1 LKRLICFGDSWT
13 AGHGVETDVYWKEGE
28 PSDFIVKLR
37 QMNSWPRWLS
47 DKLDCVFVNFGVC
60 AWSNK
65 QIAEQ
70 VETIVNHKYITKD
83 DIVITMFSYPHRYRD
98 TNILDSPEKI
108 FEKLENLLTPYQ
120 HFYFNS
126 FYPTFKDEGYDT
138 KNLPDYFIKPDEC
151 VSDILKKYE
160 IKNKIPQFKIY
171 DQIKNGNIKIFSDIT
186 NKTSVSFILK
196 ISGIWETQM
205 NYGLTYKFI
214 TIN

>member
-1 LKRLICFGDSWT
+1 MKRLICFGDSWT

-70 VETIVNHKYITKD
+70 VETIVNQKYITKD
-83 DIVITMFSYPHRYRD
+83 DIVITMFSYPHRYRE

-108 FEKLENLLTPYQ
+108 FEKLEKLLTPYQ

-126 FYPTFKDEGYDT
+126 FYPTFKDEGYYT

-160 IKNKIPQFKIY
+160 IEYNISVWEYESRSVWNNELNFWTGDYHPNLLGYKLIADHIYQEINNKI
-171 DQIKNGNIKIFSDIT
+171 T
-186 NKTSVSFILK
+186 
-196 ISGIWETQM
+196 
-205 NYGLTYKFI
+205 
-214 TIN
+214 

>member
-1 LKRLICFGDSWT
+1 MKRLICFGDSWT

-60 AWSNK
+60 AFSNK
-65 QIAEQ
+65 QIADQ
-70 VETIVNHKYITKD
+70 IDAIVNQKYITKD

-98 TNILDSPEKI
+98 TNISDSPEKI

-160 IKNKIPQFKIY
+160 IEHNISVWEYESRSVWNDELNFWTGDYHPNLLGYKIIADHIYQEINNKI
-171 DQIKNGNIKIFSDIT
+171 T
-186 NKTSVSFILK
+186 
-196 ISGIWETQM
+196 
-205 NYGLTYKFI
+205 
-214 TIN
+214 

>member
-160 IKNKIPQFKIY
+160 IEHNISVWEYESRSVWNDELNFWTGDYHPNLLGYKLIADHIYQEINNKI
-171 DQIKNGNIKIFSDIT
+171 T
-186 NKTSVSFILK
+186 
-196 ISGIWETQM
+196 
-205 NYGLTYKFI
+205 
-214 TIN
+214 

>member
-60 AWSNK
+60 AFSNK
-65 QIAEQ
+65 QIADQ
-70 VETIVNHKYITKD
+70 IDAIVNQKYITKD

-98 TNILDSPEKI
+98 TNISDSPEKI

-160 IKNKIPQFKIY
+160 IEHNISVWEYESRSVWNDELNFWTGDYHPNLLGYKIIADHIYQEINNKI
-171 DQIKNGNIKIFSDIT
+171 T
-186 NKTSVSFILK
+186 
-196 ISGIWETQM
+196 
-205 NYGLTYKFI
+205 
-214 TIN
+214 

>member
-70 VETIVNHKYITKD
+70 VETIVNQKYITKD
-83 DIVITMFSYPHRYRD
+83 DIVITMFSYPHRYRE

-108 FEKLENLLTPYQ
+108 FEKLEKLLTPYQ

-126 FYPTFKDEGYDT
+126 FYPTFKDEGYYT

-160 IKNKIPQFKIY
+160 IEYNISVWEYESRSVWNNELNFWTGDYHPNLLGYKLIADHIYQEINNKI
-171 DQIKNGNIKIFSDIT
+171 T
-186 NKTSVSFILK
+186 
-196 ISGIWETQM
+196 
-205 NYGLTYKFI
+205 
-214 TIN
+214 

>member
-1 LKRLICFGDSWT
+1 MKRLICFGDSWT

-160 IKNKIPQFKIY
+160 IEHNISVWEYESRSVWNDELNFWTGDYHPNLLGYKLIADHIYQEINNKI
-171 DQIKNGNIKIFSDIT
+171 T
-186 NKTSVSFILK
+186 
-196 ISGIWETQM
+196 
-205 NYGLTYKFI
+205 
-214 TIN
+214 

>member
-1 LKRLICFGDSWT
+1 MICFGDSWT

-60 AWSNK
+60 ALSNK
-65 QIAEQ
+65 QIADQ
-70 VETIVNHKYITKD
+70 IDAIVNQKYITKD

-98 TNILDSPEKI
+98 TNISDSPEKI

-138 KNLPDYFIKPDEC
+138 KNLPDYFIKPDVC

-160 IKNKIPQFKIY
+160 IEHNISVWEYESRSVWNDELNFWTGDYHPNLLGYKIIADHIYQEINNKI
-171 DQIKNGNIKIFSDIT
+171 T
-186 NKTSVSFILK
+186 
-196 ISGIWETQM
+196 
-205 NYGLTYKFI
+205 
-214 TIN
+214 